1 MIHGFWRHPAEY
13 DAAEPLMRQVAA
25 FLQAQAQG

>member
-1 MIHGFWRHPAEY
+1 MIHGFWRHPAAY

-25 FLQAQAQG
+25 FFQAQG